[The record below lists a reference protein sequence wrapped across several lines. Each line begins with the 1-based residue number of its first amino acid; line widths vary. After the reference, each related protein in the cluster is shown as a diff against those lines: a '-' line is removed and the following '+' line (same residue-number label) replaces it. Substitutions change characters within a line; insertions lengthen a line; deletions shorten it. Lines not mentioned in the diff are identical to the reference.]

1 MPALVLPALVLPAWL
16 LLLVA
21 PFIGSFLGVLIQRL
35 PEQRPVALARSA
47 CGMCGTRL
55 MPRELI
61 PLASFALQRGRCRH
75 CGGAIGWFH
84 PAVELAALG
93 VAAWS
98 IIACQ
103 TPQQVWIACA
113 LGWTLLTLGWIDA
126 ACFLLP
132 DILTLPLL
140 LAGLGV
146 AVATVPEDAFWRAL
160 GAACGYLGLRG
171 IAVAYRALRGREGL
185 GAGDAK
191 LLAAAGAWLGVG
203 ALPSLVLLAAVAGLV
218 WAGFAAVAGRSIQAT
233 TAVPFGPFLAASF
246 WLLWLYSPS
255 WALA

>member
-1 MPALVLPALVLPAWL
+1 MPALILPAWSP
-16 LLLVA
+16 LLVA

-35 PEQRPVALARSA
+35 PEQRPVAFARSTCAA
-47 CGMCGTRL
+47 CGTKL
-55 MPRELI
+55 TPRDLI
-61 PLASFALQRGRCRH
+61 PLASFALQQGRCRH
-75 CGGAIGWFH
+75 CGSAIGWFY

-98 IIACQ
+98 VIACQ
-103 TPQQVWIACA
+103 TPQQVWIGCA

-126 ACFLLP
+126 SCFLLP

-146 AVATVPEDAFWRAL
+146 AAATVPEDAFWHAL

-191 LLAAAGAWLGVG
+191 LLAAAGAWLGIG
-203 ALPSLVLLAAVAGLV
+203 ALPSLVLFAAIAGLV
-218 WAGFAAVAGRSIQAT
+218 WAGLAVLAGRPMHAT
-233 TAVPFGPFLAASF
+233 TAVPFGPFIAAAF
-246 WLLWLYSPS
+246 WLLWLYGPA
-255 WALA
+255 WGLA